1 MGGWMK
7 IHHSRVTASASG
19 MQILTA
25 AVEDSSIITWMKI
38 HHSRGTAS
46 ASGMQILLDLGC
58 RVNWE
63 RTPQPHPDGV
73 ELSIITCMKIENP
86 PPTRA
91 RSRARCSPRPRSIR
105 SDSVNGRGSSTT
117 WMKSTTRA
125 GRHPGSVSG
134 RGIDYLWDEPHH
146 SRWTASAGGG
156 GCMDPCCLRWMSWER
171 RQLEALIRKLQ
182 KIVSTPTHVTQS
194 PTDELVRIGI
204 RSTAHH
210 RIPKFVMPRTTKKPV
225 RNSRSAVPSQTPSKR
240 GRPINAAKQ
249 STRPSRSSASSHTA
263 TKRPPSRR
271 LINASM
277 PRRGPNFKWT
287 FRGQIPLISRL
298 PQELLDHI
306 IHIDISKYKNDW
318 LALIIRRV
326 MLSLVC
332 SHWAKTIDGT
342 PHYWDTLAVYP
353 FMNERFI
360 NHCVTRMKSSP
371 LTIRVVLA
379 SVDQCGTACGFI
391 EPPSIPLDE
400 FIAVRLPLLE
410 AVLRRTGNLYVETK
424 RTSDALALMR
434 GVVQLGLPIATN
446 VSISS
451 SWLSPLKAVGREIEI
466 PNLTT
471 LVLNVGHPLSF
482 SGNFSRVTTLKFK
495 SFCHTLAFDA
505 KYLMAALGEANALEV
520 LEFEEFRCKGVAGE
534 ATMPVLNAVTHF
546 KITYLADACAEVA
559 GLFRLPSLVHL
570 TVTTLLWASIMP
582 LFHAAPDLFRTAERV
597 ILCCEDLNIIEMGS
611 VVLPMKRAKSIDL
624 HRCTFSTVETLKE
637 LVLIPEFRTIP
648 LRFLR
653 LPLDDYVSEDTLRA
667 ALSVLS
673 QDCTL
678 ITSDN
683 DSHLRWIHEKS
694 RLRSTGYLD
703 WEEPHC
709 RWPETTGGR
718 IFLGGITEYGR
729 SCWNGG
735 LGT

>member
-7 IHHSRVTASASG
+7 IHQLARDGEREWDAD
-19 MQILTA
+19 LTA
-25 AVEDSSIITWMKI
+25 ASI
-38 HHSRGTAS
+38 GS
-46 ASGMQILLDLGC
+46 ASSGQGGGLVDHHLD
-58 RVNWE
+58 
-63 RTPQPHPDGV
+63 
-73 ELSIITCMKIENP
+73 ENP
-86 PPTRA
+86 PLARDGEREWNADFA
-91 RSRARCSPRPRSIR
+91 RSWLAPLMGAHAAASSGRGGVVDHHMHENRKSTTHPRSVPARDAALDLRSIR
-105 SDSVNGRGSSTT
+105 SGQRKRRGSSTT

-379 SVDQCGTACGFI
+379 S
-391 EPPSIPLDE
+391 
-400 FIAVRLPLLE
+400 
-410 AVLRRTGNLYVETK
+410 
-424 RTSDALALMR
+424 
-434 GVVQLGLPIATN
+434 
-446 VSISS
+446 
-451 SWLSPLKAVGREIEI
+451 
-466 PNLTT
+466 
-471 LVLNVGHPLSF
+471 
-482 SGNFSRVTTLKFK
+482 
-495 SFCHTLAFDA
+495 
-505 KYLMAALGEANALEV
+505 
-520 LEFEEFRCKGVAGE
+520 
-534 ATMPVLNAVTHF
+534 
-546 KITYLADACAEVA
+546 
-559 GLFRLPSLVHL
+559 
-570 TVTTLLWASIMP
+570 
-582 LFHAAPDLFRTAERV
+582 
-597 ILCCEDLNIIEMGS
+597 
-611 VVLPMKRAKSIDL
+611 
-624 HRCTFSTVETLKE
+624 
-637 LVLIPEFRTIP
+637 
-648 LRFLR
+648 
-653 LPLDDYVSEDTLRA
+653 
-667 ALSVLS
+667 
-673 QDCTL
+673 
-678 ITSDN
+678 
-683 DSHLRWIHEKS
+683 
-694 RLRSTGYLD
+694 
-703 WEEPHC
+703 
-709 RWPETTGGR
+709 
-718 IFLGGITEYGR
+718 
-729 SCWNGG
+729 
-735 LGT
+735 